1 MFVRVVGAGEV
12 AGLACFLRGV
22 FGGYAEKVLVIGFFF
37 YDFENEIRFC
47 IVRYLRED
55 VGDLHGMLRVDFD
68 FAFFR
73 SRVFAD
79 FPEQGAPLELDEL
92 RDIDV

>member
-1 MFVRVVGAGEV
+1 MIRFH
-12 AGLACFLRGV
+12 
-22 FGGYAEKVLVIGFFF
+22 FF
-37 YDFENEIRFC
+37 DFENEIGFRIIRDF
-47 IVRYLRED
+47 REN
-55 VGDLHGMLRVDFD
+55 VSDLHGVIGVNFN

-92 RDIDV
+92 RDIYI